1 MTEETKIPLPGEDD
15 ALKVPEFLKS
25 KGWFDENIDDDFLN
39 FEDPYKPPRYTLC
52 RYGIPFANVGELHV
66 ISGKPG
72 HGKTG
77 LMSQLMAAILCG
89 RFGNTLYH
97 IQSERPKPVVLYID
111 TEQGKDDTIAI
122 KNRVCLLAGLDY
134 TQKQPQ
140 FQILRLRDTED
151 ASERWK
157 KILKA
162 VWMVK
167 PTDIFLDGMLDIV
180 RDYNDQVECQPII
193 REAMMLATH
202 YDSSLWIVL
211 HENPMV
217 DKLVG
222 TLGSIVQRKVA
233 EIFSV
238 KKIKQSELKPNEK
251 QPNRPS
257 IYFTVKQ
264 LKARGRDV
272 ADWDYAYQQNADGV
286 GETCRAYEKYGLGV
300 VGTKE
305 MSPEVVMRG
314 SSLKLEPLDGET
326 NIYKCT
332 DLVEKVKRV
341 EDLHSNYTILGRC
354 VCPPEIFDILD
365 HTRDLRRLILKASV
379 MTWATS
385 WAFFRRQSMWLFST
399 RKSAKALRLISKRL
413 WISFEYIFLVKDG

>member
-15 ALKVPEFLKS
+15 AKVVPEFLKS

-162 VWMVK
+162 VWLVK

-180 RDYNDQVECQPII
+180 RDYNAQVECQPII

-238 KKIKQSELKPNEK
+238 KKIKQSELKPNER

-272 ADWDYAYQQNADGV
+272 ADWDYAYQQNAAGWGMPVELDDNGATVVTVNSKELEMMKEADERFKSFNWQSSGATYSELERHLKSAGV
-286 GETCRAYEKYGLGV
+286 TSNRRVSALFEIAMEKGI
-300 VGTKE
+300 
-305 MSPEVVMRG
+305 
-314 SSLKLEPLDGET
+314 
-326 NIYKCT
+326 IYKNGKKYHYNG
-332 DLVEKVKRV
+332 L
-341 EDLHSNYTILGRC
+341 
-354 VCPPEIFDILD
+354 
-365 HTRDLRRLILKASV
+365 RDLANDAPEELP
-379 MTWATS
+379 
-385 WAFFRRQSMWLFST
+385 
-399 RKSAKALRLISKRL
+399 
-413 WISFEYIFLVKDG
+413 FEGGQGDAPF

>member
-1 MTEETKIPLPGEDD
+1 MAEETKIPLPGEDD

-52 RYGIPFANVGELHV
+52 RFGIPFANVGELHV

-162 VWMVK
+162 VWLVK

-272 ADWDYAYQQNADGV
+272 ADWDYAYQQNAAGWGMPVELDDNGATVVTVNSKELEMMKEADERFKSFNWQSSGATYSELERHLKSVGV
-286 GETCRAYEKYGLGV
+286 TSNRRVSALFEIAMEKGI
-300 VGTKE
+300 
-305 MSPEVVMRG
+305 
-314 SSLKLEPLDGET
+314 
-326 NIYKCT
+326 IYKNGKKYHYNGLR
-332 DLVEKVKRV
+332 DLANDAP
-341 EDLHSNYTILGRC
+341 EDL
-354 VCPPEIFDILD
+354 P
-365 HTRDLRRLILKASV
+365 
-379 MTWATS
+379 
-385 WAFFRRQSMWLFST
+385 
-399 RKSAKALRLISKRL
+399 
-413 WISFEYIFLVKDG
+413 FEGSQGDAPF

>member
-1 MTEETKIPLPGEDD
+1 M
-15 ALKVPEFLKS
+15 KVPEFLKS

-52 RYGIPFANVGELHV
+52 RHGIPFANVGELHV

-89 RFGNTLYH
+89 KFGNTMYH
-97 IQSERPKPVVLYID
+97 IQVERPKPVVLYID

-151 ASERWK
+151 APERWK

-162 VWMVK
+162 VWLVK

-272 ADWDYAYQQNADGV
+272 ADWDYAYQQNAAGWGMPVELDDNGATIVTVNSKELEMMKEADERFKSFNWQSSGATYSELERHLKSVGV
-286 GETCRAYEKYGLGV
+286 TSNRRVSALFEIAMEKGI
-300 VGTKE
+300 
-305 MSPEVVMRG
+305 
-314 SSLKLEPLDGET
+314 
-326 NIYKCT
+326 IYKNGKKYHYNG
-332 DLVEKVKRV
+332 L
-341 EDLHSNYTILGRC
+341 
-354 VCPPEIFDILD
+354 
-365 HTRDLRRLILKASV
+365 RDLANDAPEELP
-379 MTWATS
+379 
-385 WAFFRRQSMWLFST
+385 
-399 RKSAKALRLISKRL
+399 
-413 WISFEYIFLVKDG
+413 FEGGQGDAPF

>member
-1 MTEETKIPLPGEDD
+1 M
-15 ALKVPEFLKS
+15 KVPEFLKS

-162 VWMVK
+162 VWLVK

-238 KKIKQSELKPNEK
+238 KKIKQSELKPNER

-272 ADWDYAYQQNADGV
+272 ADWDYAYQQNAAGWGMPVELDDNGATVVTVNSKELEMMKEADERFKSFNWQSSGATYSELERHLKSVGV
-286 GETCRAYEKYGLGV
+286 TSNRRVSALFEIAMEKGI
-300 VGTKE
+300 
-305 MSPEVVMRG
+305 
-314 SSLKLEPLDGET
+314 
-326 NIYKCT
+326 IYKNGKKYHYNGLR
-332 DLVEKVKRV
+332 DLANDAP
-341 EDLHSNYTILGRC
+341 EDL
-354 VCPPEIFDILD
+354 P
-365 HTRDLRRLILKASV
+365 
-379 MTWATS
+379 
-385 WAFFRRQSMWLFST
+385 
-399 RKSAKALRLISKRL
+399 
-413 WISFEYIFLVKDG
+413 FEGSQGDAPF

>member
-1 MTEETKIPLPGEDD
+1 MAEETKIPLPGEDD
-15 ALKVPEFLKS
+15 AQKVPEFLKS

-162 VWMVK
+162 VWLVK

-272 ADWDYAYQQNADGV
+272 ADWDYAYQQNAAGWGMPVELDDNGATVVTVNSKELEMMKEADERFKSFNWQSSGATYSELERHLKSVGV
-286 GETCRAYEKYGLGV
+286 TSNRRVSALFEIAMEKGI
-300 VGTKE
+300 
-305 MSPEVVMRG
+305 
-314 SSLKLEPLDGET
+314 
-326 NIYKCT
+326 IYKNGKKYHYNG
-332 DLVEKVKRV
+332 L
-341 EDLHSNYTILGRC
+341 
-354 VCPPEIFDILD
+354 
-365 HTRDLRRLILKASV
+365 RDLANDAPEELP
-379 MTWATS
+379 
-385 WAFFRRQSMWLFST
+385 
-399 RKSAKALRLISKRL
+399 
-413 WISFEYIFLVKDG
+413 FEGGQGDAPF